1 MELKLKNKQGDITR
15 ILNITILEIHG
26 NLADVPID
34 KTYEGWPVHRQPKIV
49 IAKLNIES
57 EGFIMQRMHYLYRS
71 SKEGYYCVFCK
82 HKVYFSD
89 EEIKQAKDGK
99 NDR

>member
-1 MELKLKNKQGDITR
+1 MQLKLKDNQGDITR

-57 EGFIMQRMHYLYRS
+57 DGFTIMQRMHYLYRS

-89 EEIKQAKDGK
+89 EEIKQAKVCI
-99 NDR
+99 NE

>member
-1 MELKLKNKQGDITR
+1 MQLKLKDNQGDITR

-71 SKEGYYCVFCK
+71 SKEGYYCEVCK
-82 HKVYFSD
+82 RKAYFSN
-89 EEIKQAKDGK
+89 EEIKQAKVCI
-99 NDR
+99 NE